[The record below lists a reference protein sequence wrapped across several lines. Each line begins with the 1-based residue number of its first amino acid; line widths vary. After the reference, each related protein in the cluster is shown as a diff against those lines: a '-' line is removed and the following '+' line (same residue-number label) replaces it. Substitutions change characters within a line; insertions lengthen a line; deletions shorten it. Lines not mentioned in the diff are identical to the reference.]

1 MNQAAMTKESKPQRQ
16 DKTLLLMEIALE
28 LKLYRTPEGIPMA
41 EIPNW
46 DDASGPMPL
55 DSNIFKMWLSYR
67 CFKLHGFVASSAALN
82 AVIRTVSGIAMF
94 DESTTLYS
102 APEEVTADQ
111 EPKRVA
117 RLAVVKPAT
126 PSAPTYGPGTSHTI
140 ESALSRV

>member
-1 MNQAAMTKESKPQRQ
+1 MNQAAMIKESKPQRQ

-82 AVIRTVSGIAMF
+82 AVIRTVSGIAIF
-94 DESTTLYS
+94 DESVTLYS
-102 APEEVTADQ
+102 APEEVTADP
-111 EPKRVA
+111 ELKPVA
-117 RLAVVKPAT
+117 RLTVVKPAAS
-126 PSAPTYGPGTSHTI
+126 SAPTYGPGTSHTI
-140 ESALSRV
+140 ESVLSRA